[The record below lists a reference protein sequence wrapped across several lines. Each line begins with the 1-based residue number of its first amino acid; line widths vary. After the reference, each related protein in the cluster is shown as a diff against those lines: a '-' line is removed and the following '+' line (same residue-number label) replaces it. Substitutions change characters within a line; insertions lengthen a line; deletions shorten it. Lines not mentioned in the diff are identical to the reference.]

1 MGIKDLSQI
10 EVAGRRVLVRVDY
23 NVPLSQ
29 GQVVDDTRIRASL
42 ATIKY
47 LMEKGARIILCSHLG
62 RPKGQRVPELSL
74 KPVAVKLSELLGKSV
89 RFAEDCIGE
98 VAERAVEELAH
109 GEILLLENL
118 RFHKGETKNE
128 AAFAEALARLCEVY
142 VNDAFSVSHRAHASV
157 VGIPE
162 RVPAAAA
169 GFQLKREVD
178 YLTRALEAPEKPFV
192 AVVGGAKIS
201 GKIEVLRNLISKVDK
216 LIIGGAMANT
226 FLAAGGLSL
235 GKSLV
240 EDSELETAREILL
253 SADERGVKVYL
264 PVDAVVAEDEE
275 GRGVQEVSVS
285 EVPAEAAIYDIGPET
300 VRLFSGALSEAGTI
314 VWNGP
319 LGLFEKP
326 PFAKGT
332 VGIARAIAESS
343 ALTLAGGGDTL
354 SAIKKAGVIHAFSY
368 LSTGGGA
375 FLEFLEGKELPG
387 IAVLKMK
394 NGADPEP

>member
-1 MGIKDLSQI
+1 MGIRDLSQI

-118 RFHKGETKNE
+118 RFHKGETKNDP
-128 AAFAEALARLCEVY
+128 AFAEALARLCEVY

-226 FLAAGGLSL
+226 FLAAEGLSL

-275 GRGVQEVSVS
+275 GRGMQEVSVS
-285 EVPAEAAIYDIGPET
+285 EVLAEAAIYDIGSET

-354 SAIKKAGVIHAFSY
+354 SAIRKAGVIHAFSY

-394 NGADPEP
+394 S